1 MRELGASAHAGHA
14 EVGRAAAALG
24 IDVVVV
30 VGEPAVG
37 IADGLRSADPPW
49 RGEAIVTAGRDEALA
64 WVREN
69 VAAGDV
75 VLVKASNGVAL
86 WVVAEQLL
94 AEQQAAHQPQDQAEH
109 HAQHPEGGAGTV

>member
-1 MRELGASAHAGHA
+1 
-14 EVGRAAAALG
+14 EVGAAAARLG

-30 VGEPAVG
+30 VGEPASG
-37 IADGLRSADPPW
+37 IADGLRAAAVDGQ
-49 RGEAIVTAGRDEALA
+49 GEAILTAGRDEALA

-86 WVVAEQLL
+86 WVIAEQLL
-94 AEQQAAHQPQDQAEH
+94 APG
-109 HAQHPEGGAGTV
+109 PEGGTSTP